1 MPEIAL
7 AGNPNTGK
15 TTLFN
20 SLTGASARVGNYP
33 GITVEKRIGQRVVD
47 GATWTLHDLPGCY
60 SLTALSPEEEVA
72 HHALTGAWGDRRPDC
87 VIVVLDASNLAR
99 NLMLLLQ
106 IRELGLRVV
115 AALNLTDQAEAMGLR
130 LDVPALAAALQTPMV
145 PMVARR
151 GEGIEALEQAV
162 QAALAAPAPAPL
174 ALVAWPEPVERA
186 ITALQ
191 RAGGA
196 GGPGSPGGLPD
207 LSNPGDTL
215 WWLCS
220 EDAALQTIA
229 ADGPAWVEQATGLDR
244 AQRRALR
251 RQIAETRYQAIDALL
266 AKVLAREPARASWSD
281 RVDRVALHAWAG
293 PLLFLLVM
301 GLLFQAVFAGVDP
314 VVDAIDGAMGAVGE
328 AVGKVL
334 PDGMLRQVVVDG
346 VIAGVAGTL
355 VFVPQIAVL
364 FLGISVLE
372 DSGYL
377 ARAALMVDRTLGR
390 AGLPGTAFVPLL
402 SSFACNV
409 PGILAARTMASPA
422 DRLVTILIAP
432 LMSCAARL
440 PVYALVTAAVFA
452 GTPKIG
458 GVLAVGGLL
467 IFAMYALGLLLAVI
481 LGAVLRKTV
490 ARGERS
496 PLLLELPPY
505 RLPRPR
511 DVGLAVWRRV
521 WQFTTETGS
530 VIVALTVVLWALM
543 TFPQVEL
550 PGSEREPLERAVAA
564 ATAPEDRAAAEARL
578 AGRRDAYQLEQSAA
592 GWIGKAVEP
601 AIAPLGFDWRIGIGI
616 VGSFAAREVLIPV
629 LGRVYGRGADADD
642 EDAYRDEVG
651 HSLVRVS
658 GMTPLVGVA
667 LMVFFAVAM
676 QCMSTVAVIARETRS
691 LRWPLASLVLLN
703 ALAWVLAFAS
713 RQVGLALGWS

>member
-1 MPEIAL
+1 MVDIAL

-33 GITVEKRIGQRVVD
+33 GITVEKRIGARVVN
-47 GATWTLHDLPGCY
+47 GVSWTLHDLPGCY

-72 HHALTGAWGDRRPDC
+72 HHALTGAWGERRPDC
-87 VIVVLDASNLAR
+87 VIVVLDTSNLAR
-99 NLMLLLQ
+99 NMLLLLQ

-115 AALNLTDQAEAMGLR
+115 AALNLTDQADAMGLD
-130 LDVPALAAALQTPMV
+130 LDVAALSAALQTPMV

-151 GEGIEALEQAV
+151 GEGVQALEAAV
-162 QAALAAPAPAPL
+162 EASLAAAPPEPLVLRPWPETVTTAIAALQGAAK
-174 ALVAWPEPVERA
+174 
-186 ITALQ
+186 
-191 RAGGA
+191 GA
-196 GGPGSPGGLPD
+196 ETPGLPALD
-207 LSNPGDTL
+207 HPGDAL

-220 EDAALQTIA
+220 EDAALRTLA
-229 ADGPAWVEQATGLDR
+229 ADGPAIVQRITGLDLT
-244 AQRRALR
+244 QRRDLR
-251 RQIAETRYQAIDALL
+251 RQIAEIRYQAIDALL
-266 AKVLAREPARASWSD
+266 ATAQSRRQTERNWSD
-281 RVDRVALHAWAG
+281 RIDRLALHPWAG

-301 GLLFQAVFAGVDP
+301 GVLFQAVFAGVDP
-314 VVDAIDGAMGAVGE
+314 VVDAIDAAMSIVGE
-328 AVGKVL
+328 GVAAVL
-334 PDGMLRQVVVDG
+334 PDGLLRQVVVNG
-346 VIAGVAGTL
+346 VIAGIAGTL

-372 DSGYL
+372 DTGYL

-458 GVLAVGGLL
+458 GFLAVGGLL
-467 IFAMYALGLLLAVI
+467 IFAMYALGLLLAVL

-490 ARGERS
+490 ARGDRS

-511 DVGLAVWRRV
+511 DVGLIVWRRV
-521 WQFTTETGS
+521 WQFSTETGS

-550 PGSEREPLERAVAA
+550 PSHEREPLERAIAA
-564 ATAPEDRAAAEARL
+564 ATVPEARAAAEARL
-578 AGRRDAYQLEQSAA
+578 AGRQDAYQLEHSAA

-601 AIAPLGFDWRIGIGI
+601 AIAPLGFDWRIGIGL

-629 LGRVYGRGADADD
+629 LGRVYGGGGSADD

-658 GMTPLVGVA
+658 GMTPLVGIA

-691 LRWPLASLVLLN
+691 LRWPIASLLLLN
-703 ALAWVLAFAS
+703 GLAWVLAFVS

>member
-1 MPEIAL
+1 MADIAL

-20 SLTGASARVGNYP
+20 SLTGARARVGNYP
-33 GITVEKRIGQRVVD
+33 GITVEKRVGQRVVG

-72 HHALTGAWGDRRPDC
+72 HHALTGAWGEHRPDC

-99 NLMLLLQ
+99 NLLLLLQ

-130 LDVPALAAALQTPMV
+130 LDVDALAAALQTPMV

-151 GEGIEALEQAV
+151 GEGIDALERAV
-162 QAALAAPAPAPL
+162 AASLAAPPPAPL
-174 ALVAWPEPVERA
+174 ALQPWPDDIAAA
-186 ITALQ
+186 IASLQ
-191 RAGGA
+191 AASRGGGA
-196 GGPGSPGGLPD
+196 AGLPV
-207 LSNPGDTL
+207 LQHPGDAL

-220 EDAALQTIA
+220 EDAALQTITA
-229 ADGPAWVEQATGLDR
+229 EGPAIVERATGLDLP
-244 AQRRALR
+244 QRRALR
-251 RQIAETRYQAIDALL
+251 RRVAEARYQAIDALL
-266 AKVLAREPARASWSD
+266 AKVQTRGAAARGWSD
-281 RVDRVALHAWAG
+281 RVDRLALHPWAG

-314 VVDAIDGAMGAVGE
+314 VVDAIDGAMSAAGAAAG
-328 AVGKVL
+328 AVL
-334 PDGMLRQVVVDG
+334 PDGLLRQVVVDG

-458 GVLAVGGLL
+458 GVFAVGGLL
-467 IFAMYALGLLLAVI
+467 IFAMYALGLVLAVL

-521 WQFTTETGS
+521 WQFCTETGS

-550 PGSEREPLERAVAA
+550 PANERAPMEQAVAA
-564 ATAPEDRAAAEARL
+564 APTAEARATAEARL
-578 AGRRDAYQLEQSAA
+578 SGRQDAYQLEQSAA

-601 AIAPLGFDWRIGIGI
+601 VIAPLGFDWRIGIGI

-691 LRWPLASLVLLN
+691 LRWPIASLVLLN